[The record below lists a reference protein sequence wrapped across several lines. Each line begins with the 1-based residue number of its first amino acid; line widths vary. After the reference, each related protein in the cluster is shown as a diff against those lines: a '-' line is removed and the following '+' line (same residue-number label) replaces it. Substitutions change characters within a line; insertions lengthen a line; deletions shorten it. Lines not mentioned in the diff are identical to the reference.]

1 MSALLNLVG
10 MKNEINGSL
19 LTIMLAVERVKKTQ
33 TDRQTGVKEGKCI
46 RTLICLAIKFDFSF
60 FLFSRS

>member
-19 LTIMLAVERVKKTQ
+19 LTIMLAVERVKMTQ
-33 TDRQTGVKEGKCI
+33 TDRHRQDWSEGGQMH
-46 RTLICLAIKFDFSF
+46 
-60 FLFSRS
+60 